1 MEKETRAGF
10 VGFLLNI
17 VLFAVKLA
25 AGLLS
30 GSLAVL
36 SDAFNSFLDILSYFL
51 VFLSVRTAQQAPD
64 EGHPFGHRRFAPM
77 SAFIIAVFS
86 GVLAFGILKAAS
98 ENFLFDGPPP
108 EITALTFGAIILS
121 MLVKAG
127 MYLYLMGKSR
137 ETHSSSL
144 EAAAIDSRNDVLA
157 SGVVLA
163 GIAAVYFGL
172 PLFDDFSAIVIA
184 FVIGWSGYRIAKK
197 NFDYMVG
204 ASPGKR
210 KIREIC
216 RAAETVKG
224 VLEVQTV
231 RAHYV
236 GDRVHAEIEVLV
248 SSRNKPVKTHAI
260 SEKVQKKV
268 EALGLVSRAFVHIN
282 YK

>member
-36 SDAFNSFLDILSYFL
+36 SDAFNSFLDIISYFF

-64 EGHPFGHRRFAPM
+64 KEHPFGHRRFAPM
-77 SAFIIAVFS
+77 SAFIVAVLS
-86 GVLAFGILKAAS
+86 GILAFEILKTAS
-98 ENFLFDGPPP
+98 ENLLFDGPAPA
-108 EITALTFGAIILS
+108 ITAFTFGAIIFS

-127 MYLYLMGKSR
+127 MYVYLTARSR

-144 EAAAIDSRNDVLA
+144 EAAAIDSRNDALA
-157 SGVVLA
+157 STVVLI
-163 GIAAVYFGL
+163 GIAAAYLGL
-172 PLFDDFSAIVIA
+172 PLFDDLSAIVIA
-184 FVIGWSGYRIAKK
+184 FVIGWSGYKIAKK

-204 ASPGKR
+204 ASPGPK
-210 KIREIC
+210 KIAEIKK
-216 RAAETVKG
+216 AAKSVKG
-224 VLEVQTV
+224 VLEVETV

-236 GDRVHAEIEVLV
+236 GDRIHAEIEILV
-248 SSRNKPVKTHAI
+248 SCKNKPVKTHAI
-260 SEKVQKKV
+260 SEEVQKKV
-268 EALGLVSRAFVHIN
+268 EAVELVSRAFIHIN